1 MTWPTTTISTANM
14 DTGGDNPA
22 LARADIKQMA
32 DNVNAIKDEFAN
44 GDGAKLSAIEAS
56 ATADQSNVEIKTA
69 YEANADTNAFTDTN
83 VSTLG
88 SAMQDL
94 TDDTTPQLSGTL
106 DCQDNVVKDAEHRNY
121 TETVVT
127 MPANDIDYSAGT
139 VHTKTI
145 TGATT
150 ITFSNL
156 PSTGK
161 VVTWQMHIRNGS
173 TNVTWPTSVDWGDAG
188 APALST
194 SGLDVISFMTIDAGT
209 TVLGFVAQQGFA

>member
-1 MTWPTTTISTANM
+1 MTWPTTTISTSNM
-14 DTGGDNPA
+14 DAGGDNPA

-44 GDGAKLSAIEAS
+44 GDGAKLLGIETS
-56 ATADQSNVEIKTA
+56 ATADQSDAEIKTA
-69 YEANADTNAFTDTN
+69 YENNADTNEFTDAN

-94 TDDTTPQLSGTL
+94 VDDTTPQLGGTL

-121 TETVVT
+121 TETVVAMST
-127 MPANDIDYSAGT
+127 NDVDYSAGT
-139 VHTKTI
+139 GHTKTI

-161 VVTWQMHIRNGS
+161 VVTWQMHIRNGGV
-173 TNVTWPTSVDWGDAG
+173 NVTWPTSVDWGDAG

-194 SGLDVISFMTIDAGT
+194 SGLDVVSFMTIDAGT
-209 TVLGFVAQQGFA
+209 TVLGFVAQQGFV